1 MNQRMR
7 LQKKI
12 QRINPAERNSRKQV
26 MIKLM
31 ILTQQTLELNQKLR
45 PNLRR
50 NLNPKIS
57 QFLNQCLNLKQEK
70 QNICQLA

>member
-1 MNQRMR
+1 MLWSRRPRNQRQMLINQQQMMNQRMR

-57 QFLNQCLNLKQEK
+57 
-70 QNICQLA
+70 